1 MASDTPP
8 ERVEVAGLPSCEFR
22 RRRVRRAADGMDL
35 DVIVCVAAGG
45 KVLAEVG
52 GDEAGMRAVCGLCPI
67 PQGMTF
73 RPCLYLVPLKIER
86 EGVPRDYYDCR
97 WFYRLNPEEPHARV
111 DWLCG
116 GCPFWFPRPP
126 LELYKDY
133 DSVTR
138 FLLDY
143 HRQVWTTGRR
153 PDDRPPLRIDPP
165 RRRPGLAGFLDR
177 LADWLGI
184 AW

>member
-22 RRRVRRAADGMDL
+22 RRQRVADRGDR

-45 KVLAEVG
+45 KVLAEAG
-52 GDEAGMRAVCGLCPI
+52 GDEGEMRATCGSCPI
-67 PQGMTF
+67 PQSMTF

-86 EGVPRDYYDCR
+86 EGVPRDYYICR
-97 WFYRLNPEEPHARV
+97 WFYRLNPEDPHSRV

-133 DSVTR
+133 DGVTR

-153 PDDRPPLRIDPP
+153 PGERPRLRIDPP
-165 RRRPGLAGFLDR
+165 RPRRGVAALLGR
-177 LADWLGI
+177 LLTWIGVA
-184 AW
+184 A